1 MAQFDINQIYQNQFG
16 EVGADLPTGGQVPK
30 QGTVIRCPLSV
41 SVDGQ
46 GYQFPFEPLIS
57 IFGKNTVI
65 RNHVLKGRSKGTV
78 KEYWSADDYSI
89 EIKGV
94 VIGPDTNSL
103 ALIEL
108 DKIRFYCEARKAV
121 EVNSP
126 FLTLYGIQYIAI
138 ESFEFIH
145 TPGYNNQAY
154 IIKAYSD
161 EPFEL
166 F

>member
-1 MAQFDINQIYQNQFG
+1 MAAFDINQIYQAQFG
-16 EVGADLPTGGQVPK
+16 AVGQPMPTSGVPA
-30 QGTVIRCPLSV
+30 QGTLIRCPLSMA
-41 SVDGQ
+41 VDGV
-46 GYQFPFEPLIS
+46 GYQFPLEPLVS
-57 IFGKNTVI
+57 VFGKNTVI

-89 EIKGV
+89 EIKGI
-94 VIGPDTNSL
+94 VIGDDPDRL
-103 ALIEL
+103 PVIEL
-108 DKIRFYCEARKAV
+108 DKIRYYCEARKAI
-121 EVNSP
+121 EVSSP
-126 FLTLYGIQYIAI
+126 FLTLYGIQFLSI
-138 ESFEFIH
+138 ETFEFLH